1 MGEMGLDSLIPAAF
15 RTIFAKRDE
24 DGNFEMPSIYK
35 DHINAHGYG
44 A

>member
-1 MGEMGLDSLIPAAF
+1 MGLDSLIPAAF

-24 DGNFEMPSIYK
+24 DGNFKMPTVYK

-44 A
+44 M